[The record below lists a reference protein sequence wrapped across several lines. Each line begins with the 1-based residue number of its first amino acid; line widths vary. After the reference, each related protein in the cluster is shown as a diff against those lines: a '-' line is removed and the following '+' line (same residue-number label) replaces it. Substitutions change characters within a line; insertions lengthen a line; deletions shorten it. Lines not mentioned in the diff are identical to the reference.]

1 VFMKHLFNK
10 LSRITIGLIV
20 FTCVKVNLS
29 AQLTVVK
36 GRITDAANQKTIPF
50 VNVFFKGANVG
61 TISEADGSFYLET
74 KVKIDSLQVSYIGFE
89 TKTFKIENNKTTNLE
104 IELEPTDMALDEITV
119 YAGENPANQI
129 IRNIVKEKKKN
140 NPEKLKYF
148 QCDVY
153 NKLQLDL
160 TNINDKFQNRKVFSK
175 FQFVFDMKDSSKV
188 FNKSYL
194 PVLISENYSQYFYQK
209 RPERKKEIIIAN
221 KISGIENKSYSEF
234 TGQMYIEVNMY
245 QSYVNLFGQMFVSP
259 FANTGL
265 MVYKYYLEDSTY
277 INNKWCYNITFKPKR
292 KQERTF
298 HGDFW
303 VNDSTWAIVKVNARI
318 SEDANINYVHDLILE
333 QEYSQFF
340 DSVWFKTKDKLLVD
354 ISILNK
360 SQGLLGRKLSVYKNL
375 SVERL
380 DTTVFSANKLNEA
393 IILDTVTDNN
403 HSYWNSVR
411 PEKLSEQEEQIYV
424 MVDSIKD
431 VPIFR
436 TFSDIIYL
444 LAYGYYAHNNFEYGP
459 YFKTYSFNPIE
470 GNRFRIGGRTS
481 NEFSTRLMLYG
492 HLAYGTKDNDFK
504 YGLGALYMINKNPR
518 FTIDLFY
525 EDDLS
530 LLGQSVNAF
539 SEDNILASIL
549 SIRPNDNLLNLERY
563 RVILEKEWFVGF
575 SNTLRIFHGILT
587 PSEKIHFE
595 NTANNQI
602 WSNLVASELSLKTRF
617 AFNEKVLSGEF
628 ERVSLGTDFPVF
640 ELDLAAGFKG
650 VLNSDFEYYR
660 TSLKISQGIDIGM
673 LGYFKYAVRVGKIWG
688 EVPFPLLY
696 LHEGNETYA
705 LDDEAYNLLNYY
717 ELGSDFYQSIYLEH
731 RFQGLFFNKIPLLR
745 KLKWRELIQ
754 IKLLNGSISEKN
766 KHVWDFPASLTEISR
781 PYMEVGAGIENILKV
796 FRIDAMWRI
805 TNREKNDVQ
814 KFGIKAKLQF
824 IF

>member
-1 VFMKHLFNK
+1 MKNLFNK
-10 LSRITIGLIV
+10 LSKITIALIA
-20 FTCVKVNLS
+20 FTCVKYELT
-29 AQLTVVK
+29 AQITVVK
-36 GRITDAANQKTIPF
+36 GKITDASTQEAIPF
-50 VNVFFKGANVG
+50 VNISFKNTNLG
-61 TISEADGSFYLET
+61 TISEVDGTFHLET
-74 KVKIDSLQVSYIGFE
+74 KIKIDSLQVSYIGYE
-89 TKTFKIENNKTTNLE
+89 TKIYKIVNNKTTNLN
-104 IELEPTDMALDEITV
+104 IELEPIDMALNEIMI
-119 YAGENPANQI
+119 YAGENPANI
-129 IRNIVKEKKKN
+129 IVKNIAKAKKAN

-160 TNINDKFQNRKVFSK
+160 TNINDKFQKRKIFNK
-175 FQFVFDMKDSSKV
+175 FQFVFDMKDSSELIG
-188 FNKSYL
+188 KSYL
-194 PVLISENYSQYFYQK
+194 PVLISENFSQYFYQK
-209 RPERKKEIIIAN
+209 RPERKKEIIVAN

-234 TGQMYIEVNMY
+234 TGQMYIEVNLY
-245 QSYVNLFGQMFVSP
+245 ENYVNLFGKLFVSP

-277 INNKWCYNITFKPKR
+277 IDNKWCYNITFKPKR

-318 SEDANINYVHDLILE
+318 SEDANINYVNDLILE

-340 DSVWFKTKDKLLVD
+340 DSVWFKTRDKLLVD
-354 ISILNK
+354 ITMLDK
-360 SQGLLGRKLSVYKNL
+360 TQGLLGRKLSVYKNL
-375 SVERL
+375 NLTRI
-380 DTTVFSANKLNEA
+380 DTTVFSSNKYNEA
-393 IILDTVTDNN
+393 IILDTVANDDL
-403 HSYWNSVR
+403 SYWNSVR
-411 PEKLSEQEEQIYV
+411 PEALSEQEENIYQ

-444 LAYGYYAHNNFEYGP
+444 LAYGYYAHKNFEYGP

-481 NEFSTRLMLYG
+481 NQFSTNLMLYG

-504 YGLGALYMINKNPR
+504 YGLGTLYMINKNPR

-549 SIRPNDNLLNLERY
+549 SIRPNDNLLKLERF
-563 RVILEKEWFVGF
+563 RLLLEKEWFVGF
-575 SNTLRIFHGILT
+575 SNSLRLFHGILT
-587 PSEKIHFE
+587 PSEKIPFQD
-595 NTANNQI
+595 TVNNQT
-602 WSNLVASELSLKTRF
+602 WSNLVASEISLKTRF

-628 ERVSLGTDFPVF
+628 ERVSLGTVYPIIEV
-640 ELDLAAGFKG
+640 DLAAGFKN

-660 TSLKISQGIDIGM
+660 TSLEISQGIDIGL
-673 LGYFKYAVRVGKIWG
+673 LGYFKYAVRIGKIWG
-688 EVPFPLLY
+688 TVPFPLLY

-705 LDDEAYNLLNYY
+705 LDQQAYNLLNYY

-731 RFQGLFFNKIPLLR
+731 KFQGLFLNKIPLFR
-745 KLKWRELIQ
+745 RLKWREVVQMKI
-754 IKLLNGSISEKN
+754 LNGSISEKN
-766 KHVWDFPASLTEISR
+766 KHVWDFPEKLTEIDQ
-781 PYMEVGAGIENILKV
+781 PYMEVGVGIENIFKLI
-796 FRIDAMWRI
+796 RIDAIWRV
-805 TNREKNDVQ
+805 TNLEKNDVQ

>member
-1 VFMKHLFNK
+1 MKHLFNK
-10 LSRITIGLIV
+10 LTIFTFAIIA
-20 FTCVKVNLS
+20 FTCARFEIS
-29 AQLTVVK
+29 AQSTVVK
-36 GRITDAANQKTIPF
+36 GKIIDASNQEAIPF
-50 VNVFFKGANVG
+50 VNVSFRGTDVG
-61 TISEADGSFYLET
+61 TISENDGRFYLET
-74 KVKIDSLQVSYIGFE
+74 NIKIDSLQISYIGYE
-89 TKTFKIENNKTTNLE
+89 TKVFKIENKKTTSLDV
-104 IELEPTDMALDEITV
+104 ELEPADVALNEIV
-119 YAGENPANQI
+119 VHAGENPAN
-129 IRNIVKEKKKN
+129 RIVKNIIKNKKKN
-140 NPEKLKYF
+140 NPERLNYF

-153 NKLQLDL
+153 NKLELDL
-160 TNINDKFQNRKVFSK
+160 TNINDKFQKRKVFNK

-188 FNKSYL
+188 LGKSYL
-194 PVLISENYSQYFYQK
+194 PVLISENYTQYFYQK

-245 QSYVNLFGQMFVSP
+245 QNYVNLFGKLFVSP

-265 MVYKYYLEDSTY
+265 MVYKYFLEDSTF
-277 INNKWCYNITFKPKR
+277 INNKWCYNISYKPKR

-318 SEDANINYVHDLILE
+318 SEDANINYVHDLIME
-333 QEYSQFF
+333 QEYSQYF
-340 DSVWFKTKDKLLVD
+340 DSVWFKTRDKLLVD
-354 ISILNK
+354 ISMLNK
-360 SQGLLGRKLSVYKNL
+360 TQGLIGRKLAVYKNL
-375 SVERL
+375 RL
-380 DTTVFSANKLNEA
+380 DRKDTAFFSANKLNEA
-393 IILDTVTDNN
+393 VILDTVADDDIP
-403 HSYWNSVR
+403 YWDSVR
-411 PEKLSEQEEQIYV
+411 PEKLSGQEEQIYQ

-444 LAYGYYAHNNFEYGP
+444 LAYGYYVHNNFEYGP

-481 NEFSTRLMLYG
+481 NQFSTNLMLYG
-492 HLAYGTKDNDFK
+492 HIAYGTKDNAFK

-549 SIRPNDNLLNLERY
+549 SVRPNDNLLKLKRY
-563 RVILEKEWFVGF
+563 RLLLEKEWFVGF
-575 SNTLRIFHGILT
+575 SNKLRLFHGLLL
-587 PSEKIHFE
+587 PSEKIHFQDA
-595 NTANNQI
+595 ANNQT
-602 WSNLVASELSLKTRF
+602 WPELVVSEISLKTRF
-617 AFNEKVLSGEF
+617 AYNEKVLSGEF
-628 ERVSLGTDFPVF
+628 ERVSLGTTYPIF
-640 ELDLAAGFKG
+640 ELDLTAGFKG
-650 VLNSDFEYYR
+650 VLNSDFGYYR
-660 TSLKISQGIDIGM
+660 TSLKVSQGIDVGL
-673 LGYFKYAVRVGKIWG
+673 LGYFKYAFRIGKIWG
-688 EVPFPLLY
+688 KVPFPLLY

-705 LDDEAYNLLNYY
+705 LDDQAYNLLNYY

-731 RFQGLFFNKIPLLR
+731 KFQGLFFNKIPLFR
-745 KLKWRELIQ
+745 KLKWREVVQ
-754 IKLLNGSISEKN
+754 MKLLNGSISEKN
-766 KHVWDFPASLTEISR
+766 KQVWDFPASLSEIGQ
-781 PYMEVGAGIENILKV
+781 PYMEVGVGIENIFKV

-805 TNREKNDVQ
+805 TNREKNNVQ